1 MRNLYI
7 TNPPFFFY
15 IHVQHYMYIKVLK
28 LNIAQHMNKN
38 YLFIIRRFPKNH
50 SCGSRLFFF
59 YLKITKSQ
67 KPGFVFFFFLHHSLL
82 KWYILVISIAGGK
95 TFMWPIN
102 LPLQSLIIPVQS
114 RTVIDIF
121 IYGNQMTIVSLFMT
135 GIFVACFS
143 IVNNVIFSS
152 KTQNVC
158 KCMYIN
164 NTDTTLMFLL
174 LRQLCC
180 TW

>member
-7 TNPPFFFY
+7 TNPFFLFTY
-15 IHVQHYMYIKVLK
+15 IYNIICINKVLK
-28 LNIAQHMNKN
+28 LNIAQNMNKN

-50 SCGSRLFFF
+50 SLFCFF
-59 YLKITKSQ
+59 LSKNYQITKTW
-67 KPGFVFFFFLHHSLL
+67 VCFFFLRHSLL

-121 IYGNQMTIVSLFMT
+121 IYGNQMTIVSRFMT

-174 LRQLCC
+174 LRQ
-180 TW
+180 